1 MLTHNSSRKLP
12 FPARNV
18 QEVVLMPNRAV
29 LAVLAGFAPLPVCA
43 QAPARSAGPSQVS
56 RSCVQETARLC
67 PALDPAIPQPRNQA
81 ICLRPYQA
89 SLSLACRRA
98 VRAASP

>member
-1 MLTHNSSRKLP
+1 
-12 FPARNV
+12 
-18 QEVVLMPNRAV
+18 MPNRAVLAV